1 MLDLWRR
8 HIAWRFMSAPASTL
22 LPSGGKQATTNGGR
36 PCTKCRKPVEDAR
49 YKHCAACRASSTK
62 AAKKR
67 ARKRKLNGLCPKCG
81 GPRGVETV
89 VCSACLAKGRA
100 TYHNRKG

>member
-1 MLDLWRR
+1 MIDLLRR
-8 HIAWRFMSAPASTL
+8 HAWRFRAHPPAGGISAMPITAEAEGT
-22 LPSGGKQATTNGGR
+22 
-36 PCTKCRKPVEDAR
+36 PCTKCKKPVEDAR
-49 YKHCAACRASSTK
+49 FKHCAACRASSTK

-89 VCSACLAKGRA
+89 VCAGCLAKGRA